1 MVARAGGYY
10 GKEFQG
16 ARGVTHG
23 DPLSPTIFNMAV
35 DLVVSYWVTG
45 VIVDMEERGERGQE
59 GRHQAALFYTDD
71 DMVALSDPHWLQGA
85 FNTLVGLFGRLV
97 MRTNVGKTVSMVF
110 HPFQAA
116 GNQLEAAYE
125 RIITGEGLT

>member
-45 VIVDMEERGERGQE
+45 VIVDMEERGKRGKE
-59 GRHQAALFYTDD
+59 GRHQAALFYSDNG
-71 DMVALSDPHWLQGA
+71 MVASSEPHWLQGD
-85 FNTLVGLFGRLV
+85 FNTQVGLFDRVGLWK
-97 MRTNVGKTVSMVF
+97 NVGKAVGMVC
-110 HPFQAA
+110 HPCQVA
-116 GNQLEAAYE
+116 GNLPEAAY
-125 RIITGEGLT
+125 RKRVTGEDPT